1 MRRAILFTLL
11 LTALPA
17 LAAVPV
23 LAGFY
28 LVAPARADAPEPIPV
43 TLQNHK
49 FTPSEIPVKAN
60 TPAVIALTNKDAT
73 AEEFDSTALKVEKV
87 VAGNSR
93 GNIRIRALAPGRYPF
108 MGEYHPGTAQGV
120 VVAK

>member
-1 MRRAILFTLL
+1 MKRILL
-11 LTALPA
+11 LSGFM
-17 LAAVPV
+17 LAAVP
-23 LAGFY
+23 A
-28 LVAPARADAPEPIPV
+28 AADGPIAV

-49 FTPSEIPVKAN
+49 FTPSEIHVKAN
-60 TPAVIALTNKDAT
+60 TPSIIALTNKDAT

-87 VAGNSR
+87 VAGNSS

-120 VVAK
+120 VVAE